1 MIVKGDR
8 VLLAE
13 QYYSE
18 YELLNLI
25 INHGNLL
32 KQMEELSSE
41 NNRLKRNL
49 DIYKSKYKNTNE
61 TLSALVTDEN
71 QEKYD
76 KVFSAVSSKNKKIKE
91 LERTIESKNEKIAF
105 LKESIKKLDPNRTEW
120 LKNKKLEKQI
130 EKKDEQ
136 IKEQEKRILAYE
148 NLSGIPLSK
157 VLKIDRLSTVKMEQS
172 KEGKEG
178 KENIELKAIISNQEI
193 EIEELKRQ
201 LSEMQYTSAKYV
213 RTSEEKKSRQQVAL
227 ERKVEEMGRQ
237 LYAYQELLKVTPYE
251 AKKEVSK
258 IMRKQ
263 QNGIESSDEAKQI
276 EELRS
281 RLKISENLRIMLEN
295 ELEAI
300 NNSKDAEKEEIMKL
314 KEQLKSSDITEV
326 LKLRKQLE
334 MSEKARI
341 RINDELEKYKDSKII
356 ESAVSG
362 EIIKLREQLETS
374 ENVRIA
380 MAKKLNEYRAQ
391 LEEMDN

>member
-1 MIVKGDR
+1 MIVKGDK

-25 INHGNLL
+25 INYGNLL

-49 DIYKSKYKNTNE
+49 GIYKSKYKNTNE
-61 TLSALVTDEN
+61 TLSTLVTDEN

-120 LKNKKLEKQI
+120 LKNQKLEKQI
-130 EKKDEQ
+130 EKKDKQ
-136 IKEQEKRILAYE
+136 IKEQEDRILAYE
-148 NLSGIPLSK
+148 NLSGIPLSE
-157 VLKIDRLSTVKMEQS
+157 VLKANKSYSVATKLS
-172 KEGKEG
+172 KEGKEN
-178 KENIELKAIISNQEI
+178 KELRAIISNQEI
-193 EIEELKRQ
+193 EIEELKSQ
-201 LSEMQYTSAKYV
+201 LYDIKFSSAKKV
-213 RTSEEKKSRQQVAL
+213 RNSEEKKSRQQVAL

-237 LYAYQELLKVTPYE
+237 LYAYQELLKVTPHE

-258 IMRKQ
+258 IMREQ
-263 QNGIESSDEAKQI
+263 QKDIEISDEAKQI

-356 ESAVSG
+356 ENAVSG

>member
-1 MIVKGDR
+1 MIVKGDK

-32 KQMEELSSE
+32 KQVEELSSE

-49 DIYKSKYKNTNE
+49 GIYKSKYKNTNE
-61 TLSALVTDEN
+61 TLSTLVTDEN

-105 LKESIKKLDPNRTEW
+105 LKESIKKLDLNRTEW

-157 VLKIDRLSTVKMEQS
+157 ILKVNRLSTVKTEQS

-178 KENIELKAIISNQEI
+178 KENIELKAIISNQEV
-193 EIEELKRQ
+193 EIEELKKQ

-263 QNGIESSDEAKQI
+263 QKDIESSDEAKQI

-295 ELEAI
+295 ELKAI

-314 KEQLKSSDITEV
+314 KEQLKSSDINEV

-341 RINDELEKYKDSKII
+341 RINDELEKYKDDKIL
-356 ESAVSG
+356 ENAVSG

>member
-49 DIYKSKYKNTNE
+49 GIYKSKYKNTNE